1 MKWYQLVL
9 CLISSVAYSQ
19 IEDPNYIS
27 WSSTRKLAVAD
38 FIIKTKPLAS
48 NPSMA
53 HFTIGFGSGHV
64 NIFNGNVSYKVF
76 NSFLKSASW
85 IDTTSNVEVTLRY
98 QQTLFDLA
106 EIYTRH
112 LRRDLQLN
120 RGQLRLMP
128 IRLLPNFLDK
138 LNAEVMAELAKRRIA
153 YDEETKFGSVAL
165 EQKRWELIIQRELSE
180 LDEYILK

>member
-9 CLISSVAYSQ
+9 CLIPSIAHSQ
-19 IEDPNYIS
+19 IEDLNYIS
-27 WSSTRKLAVAD
+27 WSPTRKLAVAD
-38 FIIKTKPLAS
+38 FVIKTKPLAS
-48 NPSMA
+48 NPCFA
-53 HFTIGFGSGHV
+53 QFTIGFGSGHV
-64 NIFNGNVSYKVF
+64 NLFNGNVSYKVF

-85 IDTTSNVEVTLRY
+85 IDTTSNVEVSLRY

-120 RGQLRLMP
+120 RRQLRMMP
-128 IRLLPNFLDK
+128 VKLLPNFLDK
-138 LNAEVMAELAKRRIA
+138 LNAEVMAEFAKRRVE

-165 EQKRWELIIQRELSE
+165 EQKRWELDIQRELSE
-180 LDEYILK
+180 LHEYILK